1 VTTTIF
7 LRDDD
12 AGALTPELTQ
22 FAAVFEGAGLPVS
35 YQIIPDK
42 LTDECAGWVKAKKA
56 AAPDLYEFGQHGM
69 THHTM
74 VGGVLKNH
82 EFGPER
88 DYDEQRALIEQ
99 GRAILDAKVGGAW
112 NRELFTPPQH
122 KFTRDTLRALAA
134 SGYRVL
140 SGASYTDPVRRAAY
154 VIGRLLG
161 RTTIRGG
168 GVTWHG
174 RTRPEAPLTELSI
187 AVAVDEGV
195 SLDRDL
201 DAVMADIA
209 RARRQTPWVGLMFHH
224 QAWKGEAKRQW
235 LESLAARLN
244 GLEGARFATLGATA
258 AELAEKR
265 R

>member
-1 VTTTIF
+1 MTTTIF

-12 AGALTPELTQ
+12 AGGLTPELTQ
-22 FAAVFEGAGLPVS
+22 FAAVFEAASLPVS

-42 LTDECAGWVKAKKA
+42 LTDECAAWIKARKA
-56 AAPDLYEFGQHGM
+56 AAPALYEFGQHGM

-88 DYDEQRALIEQ
+88 GYDEQRDLIEQ
-99 GRAILDAKVGGAW
+99 GRAILDAKVSGAW
-112 NRELFTPPQH
+112 NRDLFTPPQH

-134 SGYRVL
+134 SGYKLL

-161 RTTIRGG
+161 RTTIKGG
-168 GVTWHG
+168 GVSWHG

-187 AVAVDEGV
+187 GVAVDEG
-195 SLDRDL
+195 SPLDRDL
-201 DAVMADIA
+201 DAVMADVA

-224 QAWKGEAKRQW
+224 QAWPGESKRMW
-235 LESLAARLN
+235 LEALAARLKALD
-244 GLEGARFATLGATA
+244 GVRFATLGEIAREIEPA
-258 AELAEKR
+258 
-265 R
+265 